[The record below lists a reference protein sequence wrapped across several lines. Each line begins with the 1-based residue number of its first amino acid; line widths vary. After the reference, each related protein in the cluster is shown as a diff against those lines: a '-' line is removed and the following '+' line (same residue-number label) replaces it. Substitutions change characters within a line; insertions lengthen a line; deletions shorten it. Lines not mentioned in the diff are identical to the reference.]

1 MASLEQTLSS
11 IRIELSDRDKT
22 MWQDDELI
30 RAIEKTCSLMS
41 RLLPKKSV
49 VTATLDNAW
58 IDGNYVDISSVLDAD
73 QKLGDAILRVEYPT
87 GSSPPEFIA
96 FEVIGD
102 YLWLKTN
109 VTVEA
114 GKDIRVIYQ
123 GVWTPPSHITPGDYP
138 PHLNDVLIIGASG
151 QALIYKAENILQ
163 QAAGVFETL
172 AAPTAYTFV
181 KPTAPSLPT
190 VPTKPIAPS
199 VSFTEPTAPSL
210 PSVPTAPTAPTLSFT
225 AAEAAMAAV
234 ATEITAA
241 KAKLTSGEAVINS
254 GTRGENVAQN
264 YGVYGK
270 VVMDGTGH
278 RVNESIARL
287 RQVENILNKYSAEVT
302 AFGSEANAYA
312 NNVSGLISLFRSK
325 VELENFVAA
334 SLLQEY
340 ASEVAAFNSE
350 SNAYGNNVNAL
361 VSLFRSQG
369 ELENIGAS
377 VYASEVNAYVAR
389 INGQKAKADAL
400 LDIAGRF
407 LASGQSK
414 INEFLVALGYKP
426 ELHKSSSSAE
436 QRS

>member
-11 IRIELSDRDKT
+11 IRIELSDRDKD

-30 RAIEKTCSLMS
+30 RAIEKTCNLMS

-49 VTATLDNAW
+49 VTATLLTAW

-73 QKLGDAILRVEYPT
+73 EKLGDAILRVEYPT

-96 FEVIGD
+96 FEVIGN

-109 VTVEA
+109 VAVTA
-114 GKDIRVIYQ
+114 GEDIRIIYQ
-123 GVWTPPSHITPGDYP
+123 GIWTPPTLVAPGDYP
-138 PHLNDVLIIGASG
+138 PHLNDVVIIGASG

-163 QAAGVFETL
+163 QAAEVFETL
-172 AAPTAYTFV
+172 VAPTAYTFV
-181 KPTAPSLPT
+181 K
-190 VPTKPIAPS
+190 
-199 VSFTEPTAPSL
+199 PTAPSL

-241 KAKLTSGEAVINS
+241 KAKLTSGEAVINA

-302 AFGSEANAYA
+302 SFGSETNAYA
-312 NNVSGLISLFRSK
+312 NNVS
-325 VELENFVAA
+325 
-334 SLLQEY
+334 
-340 ASEVAAFNSE
+340 
-350 SNAYGNNVNAL
+350 AL
-361 VSLFRSQG
+361 VSLFRSEG

-426 ELHKSSSSAE
+426 ELHKTSSSAE